1 VTEPSRHT
9 VAGTVVT
16 MPVKIRTATQH
27 MAMFSVDADAAQRM
41 IDYSGLQV
49 CRHRPDKAVVVLMLM
64 HYVDGD
70 LGQYYEYGT
79 NVMVNPP
86 GSNAAGLRALQ
97 SAAAF
102 IHHLPVDQA
111 FTLEAGRSIW
121 GYPKVMA
128 DFAVRGADNPAAVRG
143 ADNPAAVR
151 GADNPAGARGADDPS
166 GARDGHHF
174 GFDVTIDGQFAV
186 GMEFKPGLRVPSIF
200 TSKPQ
205 VHPTYSHL
213 DGITRETAGEMRL
226 SGVRYRPGGATV
238 RLGRHPYGRE
248 LALLGFPKRALIS
261 SSAENVEMTFAD
273 AKEIA

>member
-1 VTEPSRHT
+1 MIEPSQHT
-9 VAGTVVT
+9 IAGTVVT
-16 MPVKIRTATQH
+16 MPVKIRAATQH

-41 IDYSGLQV
+41 IDYSGLRV
-49 CRHRPDKAVVVLMLM
+49 CRHRPSKAVVVLMLM

-70 LGQYYEYGT
+70 LGEYYEYGT

-86 GSNAAGLRALQ
+86 GSNAAGLSALR

-128 DFAVRGADNPAAVRG
+128 DFMI
-143 ADNPAAVR
+143 
-151 GADNPAGARGADDPS
+151 
-166 GARDGHHF
+166 RDGHQF

-186 GMEFKPGLRVPSIF
+186 GMEFKPGLRVPSAF

-213 DGITRETAGEMRL
+213 DGVTRETAGEMRL
-226 SGVRYRPGGATV
+226 SGVRYRPGGVRV
-238 RLGRHPYGRE
+238 RLGQHPYGRE
-248 LALLGFPKRALIS
+248 LASLGFPKRAMLS
-261 SSAENVEMTFAD
+261 SSADNVEMTFGD